1 MTSIRDMVLLLVTL
15 FFTVFYFFTPGSLP
29 RWQKPGGQ

>member
-15 FFTVFYFFTPGSLP
+15 FFTVFYFFTPGTLP
-29 RWQKPGGQ
+29 SWQAPTRQ